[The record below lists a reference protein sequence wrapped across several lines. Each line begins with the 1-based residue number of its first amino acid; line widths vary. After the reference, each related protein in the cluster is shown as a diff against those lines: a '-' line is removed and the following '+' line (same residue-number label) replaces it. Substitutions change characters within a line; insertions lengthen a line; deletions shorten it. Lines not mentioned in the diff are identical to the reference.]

1 MVENGAVTLPVGWV
15 LKQQY
20 RIEAIIG
27 CGGFGITYL
36 AIDMHMNRRV
46 AVKEFYPNQSVTRTT
61 QSGRVSVIFGQEE
74 FVDHLYKRFWEEGK
88 MIYALKDVPDMLQ
101 VYHVFEENNTAYIVM
116 EYLDGND
123 LAHFL
128 RANGPLTYNQFDK
141 FMRMILVSLDGIH
154 KHGLIHR
161 DISPDNIFITKD
173 GRAKL
178 IDFGS
183 LRGYNMNQEMTT
195 ILKHNFAPYEQ
206 YQVNGKQGPWTDIY
220 ALSVTIYYALTG
232 KLPLSAPDRLANDRV
247 PPVNTVRPELPQN
260 IVAAIAKGMAVKKE
274 DRYQIARDMYR
285 DLFPM
290 GQTFYLQGISGVF
303 ANMQW
308 KLNSQMTV
316 SFGREKGN
324 QIAFPPETMGVSRHQ
339 CSLSIDE
346 MGQLYVRDDN
356 SSYGTIVD
364 GQRIMA
370 NSWTRVPRGKTISFG
385 NESFRIVEK
394 DE

>member
-1 MVENGAVTLPVGWV
+1 MASLTGSQNIV
-15 LKQQY
+15 
-20 RIEAIIG
+20 RIYD
-27 CGGFGITYL
+27 F
-36 AIDMHMNRRV
+36 
-46 AVKEFYPNQSVTRTT
+46 
-61 QSGRVSVIFGQEE
+61 
-74 FVDHLYKRFWEEGK
+74 
-88 MIYALKDVPDMLQ
+88 
-101 VYHVFEENNTAYIVM
+101 FEENNTAYIVM

-128 RANGPLTYNQFDK
+128 RANGPLTYNQFDR
-141 FMRMILVSLDGIH
+141 FTRMLLVSLDGIH

-260 IVAAIAKGMAVKKE
+260 IVAAIAKGMSVKKE

-346 MGQLYVRDDN
+346 MGQLYIRDDN
-356 SSYGTIVD
+356 SSYGTFVD
-364 GQRIMA
+364 GQRIIA
-370 NSWTRVPRGKTISFG
+370 NSWIRVPRGKTISFG
-385 NESFRIVEK
+385 NESFRVVEK